1 MDAATAKARKAQ
13 TGTITEGKT
22 ISNRVEELPPP
33 SPGEPDPPFKSTE
46 RSAE

>member
-1 MDAATAKARKAQ
+1 MVAATAKARKAK

-22 ISNRVEELPPP
+22 ISNEPRSFLL
-33 SPGEPDPPFKSTE
+33 SPGEPGPPFKSTE